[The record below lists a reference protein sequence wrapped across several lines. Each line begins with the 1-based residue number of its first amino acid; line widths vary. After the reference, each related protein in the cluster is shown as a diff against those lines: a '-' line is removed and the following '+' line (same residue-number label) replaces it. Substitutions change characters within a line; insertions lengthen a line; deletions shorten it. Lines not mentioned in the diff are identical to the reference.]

1 MVINKEVTCST
12 GTHLDFNNS
21 GFNYVVPWGEYKG
34 GALVLWQL
42 KMIVELE
49 PGDTF
54 FFMGSLIAHNVGEIE
69 GVRNS
74 IDLFCHK
81 NVLSW
86 KNRCDEEWRGNIN

>member
-1 MVINKEVTCST
+1 M
-12 GTHLDFNNS
+12 L
-21 GFNYVVPWGEYKG
+21 
-34 GALVLWQL
+34 
-42 KMIVELE
+42 
-49 PGDTF
+49 F

-86 KNRCDEEWRGNIN
+86 KDRCDEEWRGNMNQ